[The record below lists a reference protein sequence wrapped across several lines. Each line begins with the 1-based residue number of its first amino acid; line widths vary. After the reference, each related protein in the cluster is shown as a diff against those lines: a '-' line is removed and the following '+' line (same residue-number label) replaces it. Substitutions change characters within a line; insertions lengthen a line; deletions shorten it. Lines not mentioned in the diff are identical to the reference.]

1 MSVHKKASVK
11 PATVDLLSK
20 SRYHDYIGHMILRNE
35 HVRET
40 NDVTS
45 EGAPAYKMV
54 FNRDPLGIASSVCV
68 YILLLFGDYAIV
80 YHVLEYGQ
88 HEGYGRVK
96 TP

>member
-1 MSVHKKASVK
+1 
-11 PATVDLLSK
+11 
-20 SRYHDYIGHMILRNE
+20 MILRNE
-35 HVRET
+35 HVSET

-45 EGAPAYKMV
+45 EGAGSVANEIMV

-88 HEGYGRVK
+88 HEGYGRAK